1 MKTKSFFSLIVFV
14 FLSCIKVAAYTER
27 NFLQHVA
34 AQESLAECL
43 VLNQK
48 WVQYPSYK
56 DREGWSRFLGEYKD
70 EIIKNGESLL
80 GYTWKVVKATDYLE
94 FERSGNREIMER
106 PFDDNNQ
113 AIVRLML
120 AELAEGRGRFIDQ
133 LINGVF
139 HTCEMTSWALSA
151 HLVTQPTHRA
161 LPTPIY
167 PLIDLT
173 AGDLGSLLSWVYYF
187 MHEEFDKI
195 DPEISR
201 RLYRE
206 LDERIMKPYLN
217 NDSFWWLAANYKGQM
232 VNNWN
237 PWCNS
242 NCLMTFMLLE
252 NDVDRLSKAVS
263 RSMQSVD
270 KFLNYVHSDGAC
282 EEGPSYWGHASG
294 KCLDYLVLLN
304 RITGGK
310 ISIFDNPQIKAMGEY
325 IARSYVGNGWVVNFA
340 DASAKG
346 GGDPYLIY
354 RYGKAVKS
362 DILKQ
367 FASMQNKGSKIS
379 FRGRDLFRILEAF
392 LVEDELCAYQEAYT
406 GVSYTW
412 YPETEFCYVRNKK
425 AFFAAKGGYN
435 DESHNHNDAGSFS
448 LWVNNMPVIID
459 AGVGTYTRQ
468 TFSSERY
475 TIWTMQSNYHNL
487 PMINGVPQ
495 KYGRQYKA
503 TEVKATKNSFSANIA
518 TAYPDEAGV
527 KKWIRSYTMKSD
539 ALMISDRFE
548 LNEIK
553 KENVIN
559 FLSWGDIIIKD
570 GVIEISVN
578 GVKGTL
584 KYDTKMFKVKK
595 ECVKLTDKNC
605 RLYGERRSIGCLL
618 LLKKKSKR
626 VVILLQSLFKL
637 NLMRENIYGY
647 FKIVI
652 KLLCSSNCLW
662 VGKLYEKSRIN

>member
-195 DPEISR
+195 DPEISQ

-595 ECVKLTDKNC
+595 ECVKLTDKKLSSVWGAEVY
-605 RLYGERRSIGCLL
+605 RLSFIAKEKEQKGCYTFTI
-618 LLKKKSKR
+618 S
-626 VVILLQSLFKL
+626 F
-637 NLMRENIYGY
+637 
-647 FKIVI
+647 
-652 KLLCSSNCLW
+652 
-662 VGKLYEKSRIN
+662 

>member
-56 DREGWSRFLGEYKD
+56 DREGWSRFLGEYRD

-151 HLVTQPTHRA
+151 HLVTQPTHRT

-584 KYDTKMFKVKK
+584 KYDTKMFKV
-595 ECVKLTDKNC
+595 NAA
-605 RLYGERRSIGCLL
+605 R
-618 LLKKKSKR
+618 KSKVDDNTAR
-626 VVILLQSLFKL
+626 MQS
-637 NLMRENIYGY
+637 
-647 FKIVI
+647 I
-652 KLLCSSNCLW
+652 KQLG
-662 VGKLYEKSRIN
+662 V

>member
-595 ECVKLTDKNC
+595 ECVKLTDKKLSSVWGVEVY
-605 RLYGERRSIGCLL
+605 RLSFIAKEKEQKGCYTFTI
-618 LLKKKSKR
+618 S
-626 VVILLQSLFKL
+626 F
-637 NLMRENIYGY
+637 
-647 FKIVI
+647 
-652 KLLCSSNCLW
+652 
-662 VGKLYEKSRIN
+662 

>member
-173 AGDLGSLLSWVYYF
+173 AGDFGSLLSWVYYF

-595 ECVKLTDKNC
+595 ECVKLTDKKLSSVWGAEVY
-605 RLYGERRSIGCLL
+605 RLSFIAKEKEQKGCYTFTI
-618 LLKKKSKR
+618 S
-626 VVILLQSLFKL
+626 F
-637 NLMRENIYGY
+637 
-647 FKIVI
+647 
-652 KLLCSSNCLW
+652 
-662 VGKLYEKSRIN
+662 

>member
-595 ECVKLTDKNC
+595 ECVKLTDKKLSSVWGAEVY
-605 RLYGERRSIGCLL
+605 RLSFIAKEKEHKGCYTFTI
-618 LLKKKSKR
+618 S
-626 VVILLQSLFKL
+626 F
-637 NLMRENIYGY
+637 
-647 FKIVI
+647 
-652 KLLCSSNCLW
+652 
-662 VGKLYEKSRIN
+662 

>member
-217 NDSFWWLAANYKGQM
+217 NDSFWWLAANYKGQR

-553 KENVIN
+553 TENVIN
-559 FLSWGDIIIKD
+559 VLSWGDIIIKD

-595 ECVKLTDKNC
+595 ECVKLTDKKLSSVWGAEVY
-605 RLYGERRSIGCLL
+605 RLSFIAKEKEQKGCYTFTI
-618 LLKKKSKR
+618 S
-626 VVILLQSLFKL
+626 F
-637 NLMRENIYGY
+637 
-647 FKIVI
+647 
-652 KLLCSSNCLW
+652 
-662 VGKLYEKSRIN
+662 

>member
-584 KYDTKMFKVKK
+584 KYDTKMFKV
-595 ECVKLTDKNC
+595 NAA
-605 RLYGERRSIGCLL
+605 R
-618 LLKKKSKR
+618 KSK
-626 VVILLQSLFKL
+626 VDDNTAKMQS
-637 NLMRENIYGY
+637 
-647 FKIVI
+647 I
-652 KLLCSSNCLW
+652 KQLG
-662 VGKLYEKSRIN
+662 V

>member
-106 PFDDNNQ
+106 SFDDNNQ

-120 AELAEGRGRFIDQ
+120 AELAEGKGRFIDQ

-595 ECVKLTDKNC
+595 ECVKLTDKKLSSVWGAEVY
-605 RLYGERRSIGCLL
+605 RLSFIAKEKEQKGCYTFTI
-618 LLKKKSKR
+618 S
-626 VVILLQSLFKL
+626 F
-637 NLMRENIYGY
+637 
-647 FKIVI
+647 
-652 KLLCSSNCLW
+652 
-662 VGKLYEKSRIN
+662 

>member
-43 VLNQK
+43 VLNQE

-70 EIIKNGESLL
+70 EIIKNGELLL

-113 AIVRLML
+113 AIVKLML
-120 AELAEGRGRFIDQ
+120 AELAEGKGRFINQ

-161 LPTPIY
+161 LPTPTY

-173 AGDLGSLLSWVYYF
+173 AGDLGALLSWVYYF

-217 NDSFWWLAANYKGQM
+217 NDSFWWLATNYKGQM

-252 NDVDRLSKAVS
+252 KDADRLSRAVF

-310 ISIFDNPQIKAMGEY
+310 VSIFDNPQIKAMGEY

-354 RYGKAVKS
+354 RYGKAVRS
-362 DILKQ
+362 DIMKQ
-367 FASMQNKGSKIS
+367 FASMQHKGSKLS
-379 FRGRDLFRILEAF
+379 FKGRDLFRILEAF
-392 LVEDELCAYQEAYT
+392 LVEDELCAYQEVYT
-406 GVSYTW
+406 GVPYTW

-425 AFFAAKGGYN
+425 AFLAAKGGYN

-448 LWVNNMPVIID
+448 LWVNNTPVIID

-527 KKWIRSYTMKSD
+527 KKWIRSYTMRSG
-539 ALMISDRFE
+539 ALVISDRFE

-578 GVKGTL
+578 GVEGTL

-595 ECVKLTDKNC
+595 ECVKLTDKKLSSVWGAEVY
-605 RLYGERRSIGCLL
+605 RLSFIAKEKEQKGCYTFTI
-618 LLKKKSKR
+618 S
-626 VVILLQSLFKL
+626 F
-637 NLMRENIYGY
+637 
-647 FKIVI
+647 
-652 KLLCSSNCLW
+652 
-662 VGKLYEKSRIN
+662 

>member
-1 MKTKSFFSLIVFV
+1 MKTKSLFSLIVLV
-14 FLSCIKVAAYTER
+14 FLSCFKVAAYTER
-27 NFLQHVA
+27 NFLQHA
-34 AQESLAECL
+34 ASQESLAECL
-43 VLNQK
+43 VLNQE

-113 AIVRLML
+113 AIVKLML
-120 AELAEGRGRFIDQ
+120 AELAEGKGRFIDQ

-161 LPTPIY
+161 LPTPTY

-173 AGDLGSLLSWVYYF
+173 AGDLGALLSWVYYF

-217 NDSFWWLAANYKGQM
+217 NDSFWWLATNYKGQM

-252 NDVDRLSKAVS
+252 KDADRLSRAVF

-310 ISIFDNPQIKAMGEY
+310 VSIFDNPQIKAMGEY

-354 RYGKAVKS
+354 RYGKAVRS
-362 DILKQ
+362 DIMKQ
-367 FASMQNKGSKIS
+367 FASMQHKGSKLS
-379 FRGRDLFRILEAF
+379 FKGRDLFRILEAF
-392 LVEDELCAYQEAYT
+392 LVEDELCAYQEVYT
-406 GVSYTW
+406 GVPYTW

-448 LWVNNMPVIID
+448 LWVNNTPVIID

-487 PMINGVPQ
+487 PMINGTPQ

-518 TAYPDEAGV
+518 TAYPDEARV
-527 KKWIRSYTMKSD
+527 KKWIRSYTMKSG
-539 ALMISDRFE
+539 ALVISDRFE

-578 GVKGTL
+578 GVEGTL
-584 KYDTKMFKVKK
+584 KYDSKRFEVKK
-595 ECVKLTDKNC
+595 ECVKLTDKKLSSVWGPEVY
-605 RLYGERRSIGCLL
+605 RLSFIAKEKEQKGCYTFT
-618 LLKKKSKR
+618 
-626 VVILLQSLFKL
+626 IHF
-637 NLMRENIYGY
+637 
-647 FKIVI
+647 
-652 KLLCSSNCLW
+652 
-662 VGKLYEKSRIN
+662 

>member
-1 MKTKSFFSLIVFV
+1 MKTKSLFSLIVLV
-14 FLSCIKVAAYTER
+14 FLSCFKVAAYTER
-27 NFLQHVA
+27 NFLQHA
-34 AQESLAECL
+34 ASQENLAECL
-43 VLNQK
+43 VLNQE

-113 AIVRLML
+113 AIVKLML
-120 AELAEGRGRFIDQ
+120 AELAEGKGRFIDQ

-139 HTCEMTSWALSA
+139 HSCEMTSWALSA

-161 LPTPIY
+161 LPTPTY

-173 AGDLGSLLSWVYYF
+173 AGDLGALLSWVYYF

-217 NDSFWWLAANYKGQM
+217 NDSFWWLATNYKGQM

-252 NDVDRLSKAVS
+252 KDADRLSRAVF

-310 ISIFDNPQIKAMGEY
+310 VSIFDNPQIKAMGEY

-354 RYGKAVKS
+354 RYGKAVRS
-362 DILKQ
+362 DIMKQ
-367 FASMQNKGSKIS
+367 FASMQHKGSKLS
-379 FRGRDLFRILEAF
+379 FKGRDLFRILEAF
-392 LVEDELCAYQEAYT
+392 LVEDELCAYQEVFT
-406 GVSYTW
+406 GVPYTW

-448 LWVNNMPVIID
+448 LWVNNTPVIID

-527 KKWIRSYTMKSD
+527 KEWIRSYTMKSG
-539 ALMISDRFE
+539 ALVISDRFE

-578 GVKGTL
+578 GVEGTL
-584 KYDTKMFKVKK
+584 KYDSKMFEVKK
-595 ECVKLTDKNC
+595 ECVKLTDKKLSSVWGPEVY
-605 RLYGERRSIGCLL
+605 RLSFIAKEKEQKGCYT
-618 LLKKKSKR
+618 
-626 VVILLQSLFKL
+626 FT
-637 NLMRENIYGY
+637 IY
-647 FKIVI
+647 F
-652 KLLCSSNCLW
+652 
-662 VGKLYEKSRIN
+662 

>member
-34 AQESLAECL
+34 VQESLAECL

-120 AELAEGRGRFIDQ
+120 AELAEGKGRFIDQ

-595 ECVKLTDKNC
+595 KCVKLTDKKLSSVWGAEVY
-605 RLYGERRSIGCLL
+605 RLSFIAKEKEQKGCYTFTI
-618 LLKKKSKR
+618 S
-626 VVILLQSLFKL
+626 F
-637 NLMRENIYGY
+637 
-647 FKIVI
+647 
-652 KLLCSSNCLW
+652 
-662 VGKLYEKSRIN
+662 

>member
-56 DREGWSRFLGEYKD
+56 DREGWSRFLGEYRD

-584 KYDTKMFKVKK
+584 KYDTKMFKV
-595 ECVKLTDKNC
+595 NAA
-605 RLYGERRSIGCLL
+605 R
-618 LLKKKSKR
+618 KSKVDDNTAR
-626 VVILLQSLFKL
+626 MQS
-637 NLMRENIYGY
+637 
-647 FKIVI
+647 I
-652 KLLCSSNCLW
+652 KQLG
-662 VGKLYEKSRIN
+662 V

>member
-56 DREGWSRFLGEYKD
+56 DREGWSRFLGEYRD

-559 FLSWGDIIIKD
+559 FLSCGDIIIKD

-595 ECVKLTDKNC
+595 KCVKLTDKKLSSVWGAEVY
-605 RLYGERRSIGCLL
+605 RLSFIAKEKEQKGCYTFTI
-618 LLKKKSKR
+618 S
-626 VVILLQSLFKL
+626 F
-637 NLMRENIYGY
+637 
-647 FKIVI
+647 
-652 KLLCSSNCLW
+652 
-662 VGKLYEKSRIN
+662 

>member
-595 ECVKLTDKNC
+595 GMCKT
-605 RLYGERRSIGCLL
+605 YG
-618 LLKKKSKR
+618 
-626 VVILLQSLFKL
+626 
-637 NLMRENIYGY
+637 
-647 FKIVI
+647 
-652 KLLCSSNCLW
+652 
-662 VGKLYEKSRIN
+662 

>member
-1 MKTKSFFSLIVFV
+1 MKTKSLFSLIVLV
-14 FLSCIKVAAYTER
+14 FLSCFKVAAYTER
-27 NFLQHVA
+27 NFLQHA
-34 AQESLAECL
+34 ASQESLAECL
-43 VLNQK
+43 VLNQE

-113 AIVRLML
+113 AIVKLML
-120 AELAEGRGRFIDQ
+120 AELAEGKGRFIDQ

-161 LPTPIY
+161 LPTPTY

-173 AGDLGSLLSWVYYF
+173 AGDLGALLSWVYYF

-217 NDSFWWLAANYKGQM
+217 NDSFWWLATNYKGQM

-252 NDVDRLSKAVS
+252 KDADRLSRAVF

-310 ISIFDNPQIKAMGEY
+310 VSIFDNPQIKAMGEY

-354 RYGKAVKS
+354 RYGKAVRS
-362 DILKQ
+362 DIMKQ
-367 FASMQNKGSKIS
+367 FASMQHKGSKLS
-379 FRGRDLFRILEAF
+379 FKGRDLFRILEAF
-392 LVEDELCAYQEAYT
+392 LVEDELCAYQEVYT
-406 GVSYTW
+406 GVPYTW

-448 LWVNNMPVIID
+448 LWVNNTPVIID

-518 TAYPDEAGV
+518 TAYPDEVGV
-527 KKWIRSYTMKSD
+527 KKWIRSYTMKSG
-539 ALMISDRFE
+539 ALVISDRFE

-578 GVKGTL
+578 GVEGTL
-584 KYDTKMFKVKK
+584 KYDSKRFEVKK
-595 ECVKLTDKNC
+595 ECVKLTDKKLSSVWGPEVY
-605 RLYGERRSIGCLL
+605 RLSFIAKEKEQKGCYTFT
-618 LLKKKSKR
+618 
-626 VVILLQSLFKL
+626 IHF
-637 NLMRENIYGY
+637 
-647 FKIVI
+647 
-652 KLLCSSNCLW
+652 
-662 VGKLYEKSRIN
+662 

>member
-487 PMINGVPQ
+487 PMISGVPQ

-595 ECVKLTDKNC
+595 ECVKLTDKKLSSVWGAEVY
-605 RLYGERRSIGCLL
+605 RLSFIAKEKEQKGCYTFTI
-618 LLKKKSKR
+618 S
-626 VVILLQSLFKL
+626 F
-637 NLMRENIYGY
+637 
-647 FKIVI
+647 
-652 KLLCSSNCLW
+652 
-662 VGKLYEKSRIN
+662 

>member
-584 KYDTKMFKVKK
+584 KYDTKMFKV
-595 ECVKLTDKNC
+595 NAA
-605 RLYGERRSIGCLL
+605 R
-618 LLKKKSKR
+618 KSKVDDNTAR
-626 VVILLQSLFKL
+626 MQS
-637 NLMRENIYGY
+637 
-647 FKIVI
+647 I
-652 KLLCSSNCLW
+652 KQLG
-662 VGKLYEKSRIN
+662 V

>member
-56 DREGWSRFLGEYKD
+56 DREGWSRFLGEYRD

-242 NCLMTFMLLE
+242 ICLMRFMLLE

-518 TAYPDEAGV
+518 TDYPHEAGV
-527 KKWIRSYTMKSD
+527 KKWIRSYTKTSD

-595 ECVKLTDKNC
+595 ECVKLTDKKLSSVWGAEVY
-605 RLYGERRSIGCLL
+605 RLSFIAKEKEQKGCYTFTI
-618 LLKKKSKR
+618 S
-626 VVILLQSLFKL
+626 F
-637 NLMRENIYGY
+637 
-647 FKIVI
+647 
-652 KLLCSSNCLW
+652 
-662 VGKLYEKSRIN
+662 

>member
-527 KKWIRSYTMKSD
+527 KKWIRSYTMRSG
-539 ALMISDRFE
+539 ALVISDRFE

-595 ECVKLTDKNC
+595 ECVKLTDKKLSSVWGAEVY
-605 RLYGERRSIGCLL
+605 RLSFIAKEKEQKGCYTFTI
-618 LLKKKSKR
+618 S
-626 VVILLQSLFKL
+626 F
-637 NLMRENIYGY
+637 
-647 FKIVI
+647 
-652 KLLCSSNCLW
+652 
-662 VGKLYEKSRIN
+662 

>member
-120 AELAEGRGRFIDQ
+120 AELAEGKGRFIDQ

-570 GVIEISVN
+570 GVIEIFVN

-595 ECVKLTDKNC
+595 ECVKLTDKKLSSVWGAEVY
-605 RLYGERRSIGCLL
+605 RLSFIAKEKEQKGCYTFTI
-618 LLKKKSKR
+618 S
-626 VVILLQSLFKL
+626 F
-637 NLMRENIYGY
+637 
-647 FKIVI
+647 
-652 KLLCSSNCLW
+652 
-662 VGKLYEKSRIN
+662 

>member
-56 DREGWSRFLGEYKD
+56 DRKGWSRFLGEYKD

-595 ECVKLTDKNC
+595 ECVKLTDKKLSSVWGAEVY
-605 RLYGERRSIGCLL
+605 RLSFIAKEKEQKGCYTFTI
-618 LLKKKSKR
+618 S
-626 VVILLQSLFKL
+626 F
-637 NLMRENIYGY
+637 
-647 FKIVI
+647 
-652 KLLCSSNCLW
+652 
-662 VGKLYEKSRIN
+662 

>member
-56 DREGWSRFLGEYKD
+56 DREGWSRFLGEYRD

-595 ECVKLTDKNC
+595 KVLP
-605 RLYGERRSIGCLL
+605 
-618 LLKKKSKR
+618 
-626 VVILLQSLFKL
+626 
-637 NLMRENIYGY
+637 
-647 FKIVI
+647 
-652 KLLCSSNCLW
+652 
-662 VGKLYEKSRIN
+662 

>member
-282 EEGPSYWGHASG
+282 EEGPSYLGHASG

-595 ECVKLTDKNC
+595 ECVKLTDKKLSSVWGAEVY
-605 RLYGERRSIGCLL
+605 RLSFIAKEKEQKGCYTFTI
-618 LLKKKSKR
+618 S
-626 VVILLQSLFKL
+626 F
-637 NLMRENIYGY
+637 
-647 FKIVI
+647 
-652 KLLCSSNCLW
+652 
-662 VGKLYEKSRIN
+662 

>member
-56 DREGWSRFLGEYKD
+56 VREGWSRFLGEYKD

-595 ECVKLTDKNC
+595 KCVKLT
-605 RLYGERRSIGCLL
+605 
-618 LLKKKSKR
+618 
-626 VVILLQSLFKL
+626 
-637 NLMRENIYGY
+637 
-647 FKIVI
+647 
-652 KLLCSSNCLW
+652 
-662 VGKLYEKSRIN
+662 